1 MSGSQLLSTRNALY
15 QPLNRGRSEIRL
27 LTIEPK
33 SRANYFETIRISPVK
48 CHLSIVSLDDG
59 DVEYEAL
66 SYAWG
71 DPSVTKPILV
81 NDQLVPATENLAAA
95 LRQIED
101 DDKQVVL
108 WVDALCINQ
117 QDHAERAQQIQL
129 MGDIYSRA
137 RRVIGWLGDDDTD
150 IADANIF
157 IHVLAKSR
165 DLLWSLNFG
174 LGKEK
179 TKRSLESVFLF
190 LSKPFWRR
198 VWTQQEMV
206 LARELIFMCGNKTIS
221 FSDLFNFYT
230 NWRSLIAD
238 MRPLLDSLNVTEDK
252 TEWIP
257 LFTRLDASLPSI
269 LPFKVLQNKEASV
282 NAYSLLSLGRRCE
295 ATDPRDRIFAL
306 LGLGNSSL
314 ALIQP
319 EYKSSVAQVY
329 AEFICCIA
337 QTEGLLLLDGSN
349 GVGAECPSPALEG
362 LPSWVPDYTRIAERH
377 VSSMRVD
384 ETSAILGASGKLA
397 SRAAFSGSNLVLH
410 ASGLLVDR
418 VSGCTMDEEFTER
431 LRKFWGVAFH
441 RQPSY
446 YPQGKPRAQ
455 AFLRAVLSEAGSPDA
470 TPDGESFAESVVDF
484 LTYIKWSNDTSDD
497 DQGWN
502 KTAHPKLLLLLKLL
516 GSRPDADAAWDAF
529 GKALVKHGDHVRTF
543 LQLTGAVDQLIEPC
557 RSGTVDALSSLS
569 PGCLL
574 ESLYGAPDSPY
585 RVEPL
590 PVPDIL
596 SPTMDA
602 SSFHD
607 EFITRRL
614 KFLRRACM
622 RNLTSSFF
630 CTPQG
635 YLGAGPP
642 GLREGDQICVLL
654 GCTTPLVVRRVEDH
668 YVVVGAC
675 FVWGL
680 MDGEAI
686 EGLDPDS
693 AKLQVLKFH

>member
-1 MSGSQLLSTRNALY
+1 MSGSQILGARNALY
-15 QPLNRGRSEIRL
+15 QPLNRGRREIRL

-33 SRANYFETIRISPVK
+33 SRADYIEATRVSPVK
-48 CHLSIVSLDDG
+48 CQLSVVSLDDS
-59 DVEYEAL
+59 DIEYEAL

-71 DPSVTKPILV
+71 DPSVTKPIIV
-81 NDQLVPATENLAAA
+81 NDQLVSATENLAAA

-117 QDHAERAQQIQL
+117 QDHAERAQQIQF

-137 RRVIGWLGDDDTD
+137 RRVIGWLGDDNTD

-165 DLLWSLNFG
+165 DLLWSLKFA
-174 LGKEK
+174 LGPEK

-206 LARELIFMCGNKTIS
+206 LARELTFMCGNKSVS
-221 FSDLFNFYT
+221 FFDLFNFYT

-238 MRPLLDSLNVTEDK
+238 MHPLLDAVDVTDDK
-252 TEWIP
+252 TDWLP

-269 LPFKVLQNKEASV
+269 LPFKHLQNKEAAV

-306 LGLGNSSL
+306 VGLGNPSL

-319 EYKSSVAQVY
+319 DYKSSVVQVY
-329 AEFICCIA
+329 AEFVCCIA
-337 QTEGLLLLDGSN
+337 QSEGLLLLDGSN

-384 ETSAILGASGKLA
+384 ETFTILGASGKLA
-397 SRAAFSGSNLVLH
+397 SRAAFSASNSVLH

-418 VSGCTMDEEFTER
+418 VSGYTSHEEFTER
-431 LRKFWGVAFH
+431 LREFWGVAFREH
-441 RQPSY
+441 QSY

-455 AFLRAVLSEAGSPDA
+455 AFLRAVISEACAADA
-470 TPDGESFAESVVDF
+470 TAGGESFAEMVVNF
-484 LTYIKWSNDTSDD
+484 LSYIKWSEEALDGD
-497 DQGWN
+497 GWN
-502 KTAHPKLLLLLKLL
+502 KEAHPKLVPLLKIIA
-516 GSRPDADAAWDAF
+516 SRPDADAAWNAF

-543 LQLTGAVDQLIEPC
+543 LQLTGAVDQLVEPC

-569 PGCLL
+569 PEWLL
-574 ESLYGAPDSPY
+574 EPLYGAPDSPY

-590 PVPDIL
+590 PVPDLL
-596 SPTMDA
+596 SPAMDVR
-602 SSFHD
+602 SFHD
-607 EFITRRL
+607 EFIPRRL
-614 KFLRRACM
+614 KFLRRACK

-630 CTPQG
+630 CTSQG

-642 GLREGDQICVLL
+642 GLRDGDQICVLL

-680 MDGEAI
+680 MEGEAV
-686 EGLDPDS
+686 EKVGPDS
-693 AKLQVLKFH
+693 AELQVLKFH